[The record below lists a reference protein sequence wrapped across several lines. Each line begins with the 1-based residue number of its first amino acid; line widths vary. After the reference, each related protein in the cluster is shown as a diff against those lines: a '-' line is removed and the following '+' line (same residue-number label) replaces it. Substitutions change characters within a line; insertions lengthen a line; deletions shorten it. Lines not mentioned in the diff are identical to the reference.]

1 VLIRRQRILDEDA
14 LAEEPVLREPVC
26 EANSL
31 LTGNLTGNFSNLG
44 LFLRF
49 SLLING
55 QIQMLAAK
63 FPSKWN
69 REIFLTEQ
77 GIIFAEQGILAPN
90 RELDLGS
97 IF

>member
-1 VLIRRQRILDEDA
+1 MLTSLGRIDHRANLLGRHTIPASEETTNTQRFEADSLADDA
-14 LAEEPVLREPVC
+14 VSGEPVSAR
-26 EANSL
+26 NSL

-49 SLLING
+49 SLLINE

-69 REIFLTEQ
+69 REF
-77 GIIFAEQGILAPN
+77 F
-90 RELDLGS
+90 
-97 IF
+97 

>member
-1 VLIRRQRILDEDA
+1 MNDPA
-14 LAEEPVLREPVC
+14 LASARRPGSPDARSTGGLADDAVSGEPVSAR
-26 EANSL
+26 NSL

-49 SLLING
+49 SLLINE

-69 REIFLTEQ
+69 REF
-77 GIIFAEQGILAPN
+77 F
-90 RELDLGS
+90 
-97 IF
+97 